1 MDNCTSVTPACPV
14 SATTLGYYPNL
25 GGNIFLLL
33 VFAICALTQIYL
45 GFRYRVRLYSALVFL
60 GCAGEGV
67 GYIGRLMLHANPWN
81 NGGFIIQTLLLIV
94 SPSFLA
100 AALYLT
106 VKTIV
111 LTCGPQFSLLNPKL
125 YTWLFIICDAIG
137 FCTQLAGG
145 GLQATAANGK
155 GSESTVRVGTN
166 IMIAGIAFQAAT
178 MAVCGVLTIDYTRK
192 VYLHRRQQAGYT
204 PLSWMSVSHSGFAGF
219 VGCQTVAFVTILI
232 RCIYRIPEMAGGWGN
247 PMMQDET
254 KFMILDGTMVA
265 IGAILM
271 TLAFP
276 GVFLP
281 AISSRHAR
289 GQHQKT
295 GSRVTEEG
303 LELTKGADGRSW

>member
-14 SATTLGYYPNL
+14 SATTLGYHL
-25 GGNIFLLL
+25 HRGGNIFLLL
-33 VFAICALTQIYL
+33 VFAICALAQIYL

-60 GCAGEGV
+60 GCAGEV
-67 GYIGRLMLHANPWN
+67 IGYIGRLMLHANPWN

-106 VKTIV
+106 VKTI
-111 LTCGPQFSLLNPKL
+111 
-125 YTWLFIICDAIG
+125 
-137 FCTQLAGG
+137 LAGG

-166 IMIAGIAFQAAT
+166 IMIADIAFQAAT
-178 MAVCGVLTIDYTRK
+178 MAVCRVLTIDYTRK
-192 VYLHRRQQAGYT
+192 VYLHRRQQASST
-204 PLSWMSVSHSGFAGF
+204 PLSWISL
-219 VGCQTVAFVTILI
+219 TLI
-232 RCIYRIPEMAGGWGN
+232 RIPEMAGGWGD

-254 KFMILDGTMVA
+254 KFMVLEGTVGISMVA
-265 IGAILM
+265 IGSILM

-295 GSRVTEEG
+295 GSRDTEEG